1 MAALDQLKR
10 NLSDLVNDP
19 RGYLEMV
26 ADRMNN
32 SVMGRQGTV
41 NHHGAGYRQLA
52 NAERQQQIQ
61 TGVLDNIGGGG
72 LGIIKAK
79 GGNWLTGSVEEALKG
94 LKSRGPTHRD
104 EALALGGNWER
115 NADDP
120 WAQQAMRMN
129 SSLNKWIEGP
139 LTKYVKRDMATEGD
153 PVRKLAEQGILHF
166 QPPGGFD
173 SRLVGQRTRQG
184 YPGMGVGK
192 SPLAQSWEDVADQVP
207 MQASYLDH
215 LPTDT
220 IGNLKI
226 ADALRKQFGDFAAEN
241 PQELAYGFNRGGTAT
256 DLGFNHLTDELR
268 NALNPE
274 SGLPRHLQ
282 LTPEQL
288 QQLGMEKAVRHVDA
302 INKWRAAQQA
312 EANAKLAGDHPAV
325 SKVREYADNNP
336 KGLRWVEIKRPE
348 VKLEEGWKVAPQGGS
363 GLFEVVDDIG
373 RQHSVG
379 ATEQEAIGL
388 LNRKERQQLLADQ
401 LKYEGDT
408 MGHCVGGYCDD
419 VASGRSRIFSLR
431 DAKGEPHVTIE
442 VQPGNDWKN
451 DLFEASRRGNA
462 IDEMF
467 GDRASEIRK
476 AFNES
481 PFNNIQQF
489 LEKNPEYLP
498 QKQNIIQIKGKQNRR
513 PNDEYLPFVQ
523 DFVKN
528 PYEGSQW
535 GTVGD
540 LGNTGLRQL
549 GNAFNEMER
558 AKLKTLGHDISPTGY
573 ATEAEIQALH
583 DAFNSAS
590 GEEIPLHMRGFADGG
605 LINKPQVWEPIE
617 ADGVIGFL
625 LR

>member
-41 NHHGAGYRQLA
+41 NRQGAGYRQLTD
-52 NAERQQQIQ
+52 AERQQQIQ

-79 GGNWLTGSVEEALKG
+79 GGNWLTGSVEDALKG
-94 LKSRGPTHRD
+94 LKTNAHLFPDAKPSQ
-104 EALALGGNWER
+104 LALDN
-115 NADDP
+115 
-120 WAQQAMRMN
+120 
-129 SSLNKWIEGP
+129 WIEGP

-153 PVRKLAEQGILHF
+153 PVRKLADQDILHF
-166 QPPGGFD
+166 APDWVPVGDLSRGQAAGITGGK
-173 SRLVGQRTRQG
+173 LGQRLGKTR
-184 YPGMGVGK
+184 
-192 SPLAQSWEDVADQVP
+192 LAQDWEDLTDQGIDQMRAGEVTGNGP
-207 MQASYLDH
+207 IAQANQWAKKLEYDS
-215 LPTDT
+215 PV
-220 IGNLKI
+220 
-226 ADALRKQFGDFAAEN
+226 
-241 PQELAYGFNRGGTAT
+241 YGLEK
-256 DLGFNHLTDELR
+256 DIPEQWGFTHLTDELR

-274 SGLPRHLQ
+274 SGLPRNLL
-282 LTPEQL
+282 LTPEQM
-288 QQLGMEKAVRHVDA
+288 QQMGMEKAVRHVDA
-302 INKWRAAQQA
+302 INKWRAAQQV

-325 SKVREYADNNP
+325 HKVREYNENNP
-336 KGLRWVEIKRPE
+336 KGLRWVEITQPE

-373 RQHSVG
+373 RQRSVG

-442 VQPGNDWKN
+442 TQPRNDWKN

-498 QKQNIIQIKGKQNRR
+498 QKQNIIQIKGKANRR

-528 PYEGSQW
+528 HPEGGQW

-617 ADGVIGFL
+617 ADGVTGFL